1 MFYDNQVTTASAHF
15 PILLVHGGAWA
26 IPADAAAAHES
37 GVRRALETGY
47 ALLSRGASA
56 LDAVEAAVTV
66 LEDDPT
72 FDAGRGSFLT
82 SDGRVQ
88 LDALLM
94 DGGRMKAGGVACV
107 ERLRNP
113 IQAAR
118 LVLEKSQHVYF
129 VGPGAEQFA
138 QAHGMALIDNSELV
152 LDRERQRLLHAQAR
166 NSAGFADETFS
177 GPDISL
183 PADLHDDKSPE
194 TAVLLAQAGHPSSA
208 DRTHIFAD
216 GDSVTKDS
224 ATGSFVSG
232 HDFTACEKMQRLEQ
246 EASGHDFTACEK
258 MQRLEQEASGHD
270 FSRADTIAK
279 KINRALA
286 PEGKQSLPRKE
297 SRTESADSMTH
308 AKGPRPSGQDRAE
321 GRPPT
326 AEDHDTVGAVALDSR
341 GNLAAATS
349 TGGTLNKTP
358 GRVGDS
364 SLIGCGCY
372 ADNLSAAVSLTGWG
386 EPIMK
391 LVLGKWATDRVASGI
406 APDLAASEAIAY
418 LFNRLGG
425 HGGIILLGPDGR
437 FGLAHNTPAMAWGLA
452 TPTTLQTGLTI

>member
-1 MFYDNQVTTASAHF
+1 MIRVTTPATHD
-15 PILLVHGGAWA
+15 PTLLVHGGAWA
-26 IPADAAAAHES
+26 IPADGRAAHEA
-37 GVRRALETGY
+37 GVRAALEVGY
-47 ALLSRGASA
+47 DILSLGGSA
-56 LDAVEAAVTV
+56 IDAVEAAVSV

-129 VGPGAEQFA
+129 VGTGAEQFA
-138 QAHGMALIDNSELV
+138 AAHGMALIDNSELV
-152 LDRERQRLLHAQAR
+152 LDRERERLRQAQAR
-166 NSAGFADETFS
+166 KAAGLEDETFS
-177 GPDISL
+177 GPEGEAGDFL
-183 PADLHDDKSPE
+183 YDDKDPE
-194 TAVLLAQAGHPSSA
+194 TAFPAESDLPGL
-208 DRTHIFAD
+208 
-216 GDSVTKDS
+216 
-224 ATGSFVSG
+224 
-232 HDFTACEKMQRLEQ
+232 DF
-246 EASGHDFTACEK
+246 
-258 MQRLEQEASGHD
+258 
-270 FSRADTIAK
+270 
-279 KINRALA
+279 
-286 PEGKQSLPRKE
+286 
-297 SRTESADSMTH
+297 
-308 AKGPRPSGQDRAE
+308 PRPDSPGF
-321 GRPPT
+321 GS
-326 AEDHDTVGAVALDSR
+326 HDTVGAVALDGR

-372 ADNLSAAVSLTGWG
+372 ADNLAAAVSLTGWG

-391 LVLGKWATDRVASGI
+391 LVLGKWATDRVAGGTAPEI
-406 APDLAASEAIAY
+406 AAREAISY

-437 FGLAHNTPAMAWGLA
+437 FGLAHNTPLMAWGLA
-452 TPTTLQTGLTI
+452 TPGGMQTGLSV

>member
-1 MFYDNQVTTASAHF
+1 MQLGYHQSMNLPAIHAPTL
-15 PILLVHGGAWA
+15 IVHGGAWA
-26 IPADAAAAHES
+26 IPADAADAHQA
-37 GVRRALETGY
+37 GVRHALEAGH
-47 ALLSRGASA
+47 AILSRGGSA

-82 SDGRVQ
+82 SNGTVQ

-118 LVLEKSQHVYF
+118 LVLEKSPHVYF

-138 QAHGMALIDNSELV
+138 ASHGMALIDNAELV
-152 LDRERQRLLHAQAR
+152 LDRERERLLFAQAR
-166 NSAGFADETFS
+166 QSAGLTDITFS
-177 GPDISL
+177 GADAVPPSDPSKSMRWESKAD
-183 PADLHDDKSPE
+183 PALMDDKSPE
-194 TAVLLAQAGHPSSA
+194 TAFPI
-208 DRTHIFAD
+208 DP
-216 GDSVTKDS
+216 DSPGF
-224 ATGSFVSG
+224 GS
-232 HDFTACEKMQRLEQ
+232 
-246 EASGHDFTACEK
+246 
-258 MQRLEQEASGHD
+258 
-270 FSRADTIAK
+270 
-279 KINRALA
+279 
-286 PEGKQSLPRKE
+286 
-297 SRTESADSMTH
+297 
-308 AKGPRPSGQDRAE
+308 
-321 GRPPT
+321 
-326 AEDHDTVGAVALDSR
+326 HDTVGAVALDID

-391 LVLGKWATDRVASGI
+391 LVLGKWATDRVADGT
-406 APDLAASEAIAY
+406 APELAAREAISY
-418 LFNRLGG
+418 LYSRLGG

-437 FGLAHNTPAMAWGLA
+437 CGLAHNTPGMAWGIA
-452 TPTTLQTGLTI
+452 TPAGLRTGLTV

>member
-1 MFYDNQVTTASAHF
+1 MIYDNPVTTPAHHA
-15 PILLVHGGAWA
+15 PTLLVHGGAWA
-26 IPADAAAAHES
+26 IPADAAAAHQA
-37 GVRRALETGY
+37 GVRNALETGY
-47 ALLSRGASA
+47 AVLSRGGSA

-66 LEDDPT
+66 LEDNPA

-118 LVLEKSQHVYF
+118 LVLEKSRHVYF

-138 QAHGMALIDNSELV
+138 HAHGMALIDNAELV
-152 LDRERQRLLHAQAR
+152 LDRERERLAQAQAR
-166 NSAGFADETFS
+166 QAAGLADLSFS
-177 GPDISL
+177 GQ
-183 PADLHDDKSPE
+183 ALHDDKSPE
-194 TAVLLAQAGHPSSA
+194 TALPA
-208 DRTHIFAD
+208 DPD
-216 GDSVTKDS
+216 GFDS
-224 ATGSFVSG
+224 
-232 HDFTACEKMQRLEQ
+232 
-246 EASGHDFTACEK
+246 
-258 MQRLEQEASGHD
+258 
-270 FSRADTIAK
+270 
-279 KINRALA
+279 
-286 PEGKQSLPRKE
+286 
-297 SRTESADSMTH
+297 
-308 AKGPRPSGQDRAE
+308 
-321 GRPPT
+321 
-326 AEDHDTVGAVALDSR
+326 HDTVGAVALDGR

-391 LVLGKWATDRVASGI
+391 LVLGKWATDRVAAGT
-406 APDLAASEAIAY
+406 APELAAQEAIAY
-418 LFNRLGG
+418 LYNRLGG

-437 FGLAHNTPAMAWGLA
+437 FGLAHNTPAMAWGIA
-452 TPTTLQTGLTI
+452 TPAGLQTGLKSRAIRHIFNL